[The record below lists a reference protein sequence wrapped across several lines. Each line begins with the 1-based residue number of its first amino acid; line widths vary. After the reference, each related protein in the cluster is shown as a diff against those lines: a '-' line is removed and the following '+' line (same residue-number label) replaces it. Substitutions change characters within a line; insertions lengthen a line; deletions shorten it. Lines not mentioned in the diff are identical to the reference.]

1 MKLLKLE
8 IGDLT
13 KEKQFRSLHSGFK
26 VEFHSLDNKGIKAM
40 EAFSPFCFDGLNGS
54 GKSNVLEAL
63 AAIFYHLECCVAKF
77 KPKTFEK
84 YFRPDECNPDA
95 FTLEYLI
102 GQHNTKPYALAYF
115 DKITIS
121 KKIGEAPIMTRQ
133 SFPFSEK
140 EELIPVSL
148 EPRFDTTFPQSA
160 EGKSYLPDIL
170 VGYSSGENEILS
182 LPFRKSRLINFD
194 KYKEDCNKGYKY
206 EEPENSLIYI
216 DAQMSQAV
224 LLACLLYEDE
234 ETLKPL
240 RKELG
245 IVGLRSFRMN
255 LNAMGLKLSKEGY
268 ITSVPI
274 LDHIS
279 EEIEILKKCS
289 TTWHQSEILLK
300 DEFGGPFF
308 ILTFDFFVDAN
319 TKKIFKQYF
328 TTSFDLFRFF
338 QVLYELNSNVISES
352 IKEEVYKSKGFYTD
366 GKLPEGS
373 PDENVFYFLDYLILK
388 EIEGEKKPKP
398 LLLREFSDG
407 EHQFLHTMGICL
419 MLKDRKSI
427 LLLDEPETHFNPS
440 WRAKF
445 IKILDDSIKAGNN
458 KEYANG
464 SFNVHLLKDI
474 LLTSHSPFII
484 SDCMPNNV
492 IIFDRNKETE
502 KIQAR
507 KASEL
512 DFNTYGSSIEII
524 LDELF
529 NYNQSIGDYSNEILK
544 SIDFEAIRTKE
555 DVTNTKRLFRHL
567 GDSIEKD
574 IVLSRLNQ
582 ILPPDDDDGLEDS
595 NNPIEL
601 GPAPNIPIDLE
612 NSEPFERFRAAKEK
626 LIKLLEQEQQSLEK
640 NA

>member
-8 IGDLT
+8 IGSLT
-13 KEKQFRSLHSGFK
+13 KEKQFRSLHAGFK
-26 VEFHSLDNKGIKAM
+26 VEFHSMDTKGIKAM
-40 EAFSPFCFDGLNGS
+40 ESFSPFCFAGLNGS

-63 AAIFYHLECCVAKF
+63 AAIFSHLESCVAKF
-77 KPKTFEK
+77 KPKTFAK
-84 YFRPDECNPDA
+84 HFRPNECNPDA

-102 GQHNTKPYALAYF
+102 GQHNSKPYALAYF
-115 DKITIS
+115 DKIII
-121 KKIGEAPIMTRQ
+121 KKEKDKAPLMFRQ
-133 SFPFSEK
+133 SFPFTK
-140 EELIPVSL
+140 DDELIPVSL
-148 EPRFDTTFPQSA
+148 VPREDLRVPQAA
-160 EGKSYLPDIL
+160 EGKEYLPQII

-194 KYKEDCNKGYKY
+194 KYREDYIHGYKY

-216 DAQMSQAV
+216 DAEMSQAV

-255 LNAMGLKLSKEGY
+255 LNGRIIYINEKKEIKDSSLKH
-268 ITSVPI
+268 ITEI
-274 LDHIS
+274 LDN
-279 EEIEILKKCS
+279 LKKCA
-289 TTWHQSEILLK
+289 TCW
-300 DEFGGPFF
+300 FGDDVKSNSYMRHDNPK
-308 ILTFDFFVDAN
+308 LTLDFFVDEH
-319 TKKIFKQYF
+319 TKKTFKENF
-328 TTSFDLFRFF
+328 PTSFDLFRFF
-338 QVLYELNSNVISES
+338 QVLYELNSIVVSDFM
-352 IKEEVYKSKGFYTD
+352 KEEVYKSKSIYTD

-373 PDENVFYFLDYLILK
+373 RNENVFYFLDYLILK
-388 EIEGEKKPKP
+388 DIEGEVEPKP

-407 EHQFLHTMGICL
+407 EHQFLHTIGVCL

-458 KEYANG
+458 KEYPNG
-464 SFNVHLLKDI
+464 SFNVHSLKDI

-492 IIFDRNKETE
+492 IFFDRNTDTK

-512 DFNTYGSSIEII
+512 GFNTYGTSVEII

-529 NYNQSIGDYSNEILK
+529 NYKQSIGDLSNETLK
-544 SIDFEAIRTKE
+544 QIDFQSIKSKE
-555 DVTNTKRLFRHL
+555 DVEKTKRLFSHL
-567 GDSIEKD
+567 GESIEKD
-574 IVLSRLNQ
+574 LVLARLNQ
-582 ILPPDDDDGLEDS
+582 IKFPT
-595 NNPIEL
+595 
-601 GPAPNIPIDLE
+601 
-612 NSEPFERFRAAKEK
+612 
-626 LIKLLEQEQQSLEK
+626 
-640 NA
+640 

>member
-8 IGDLT
+8 IGDLP
-13 KEKQFRSLHSGFK
+13 KEKQFRSLHAGYK
-26 VEFHSLDNKGIKAM
+26 VEFHSLDIKGIKAM
-40 EAFSPFCFDGLNGS
+40 ESFSPFCFAGLNGS

-63 AAIFYHLECCVAKF
+63 SAIFFHLESCVAKF
-77 KPKTFEK
+77 KPKSFATH
-84 YFRPDECNPDA
+84 FRANECNPDA

-102 GQHNTKPYALAYF
+102 GQHNSKPYALAYF
-115 DKITIS
+115 DKIII
-121 KKIGEAPIMTRQ
+121 KKEMGKAPLMWRQ
-133 SFPFSEK
+133 SFPFSK
-140 EELIPVSL
+140 EQELIPVSL
-148 EPRFDTTFPQSA
+148 EPKTDLREPQSA
-160 EGKSYLPDIL
+160 EGKEYLPQII

-194 KYKEDCNKGYKY
+194 KYREDYIKGYKY

-216 DAQMSQAV
+216 DAEMSQAV
-224 LLACLLYEDE
+224 LLACLIYEDE

-255 LNAMGLKLSKEGY
+255 LNVQGLMTDYDGDRSTH
-268 ITSVPI
+268 IPI
-274 LDHIS
+274 LQHIPDI
-279 EEIEILKKCS
+279 IEDLKKCS
-289 TTWHQSEILLK
+289 SCWQEFKHEKKSI
-300 DEFGGPFF
+300 DENLFS
-308 ILTFDFFVDAN
+308 ILTLDFFVDEK
-319 TKKIFKQYF
+319 TKQVFKAHF
-328 TTSFDLFRFF
+328 PNSFELFRFF

-388 EIEGEKKPKP
+388 DIEGELEPKP

-445 IKILDDSIKAGNN
+445 IKILDDSIKAGNKREN
-458 KEYANG
+458 ANG
-464 SFNVHLLKDI
+464 SFNVHSLKDI

-492 IIFDRNKETE
+492 VFFDRNPETK

-512 DFNTYGSSIEII
+512 GFNTYGTSVEII

-529 NYNQSIGDYSNEILK
+529 DYNQSIGDLSNEILK
-544 SIDFEAIRTKE
+544 QIDFQSIKSKE
-555 DVTNTKRLFRHL
+555 DIEKTKKLFSHL
-567 GDSIEKD
+567 GESIEKD
-574 IVLSRLNQ
+574 LVLARLNQ
-582 ILPPDDDDGLEDS
+582 IK
-595 NNPIEL
+595 
-601 GPAPNIPIDLE
+601 
-612 NSEPFERFRAAKEK
+612 FTT
-626 LIKLLEQEQQSLEK
+626 
-640 NA
+640 